1 MNCKHLVSLASR
13 SIRSSGGKHVWNV
26 KRTTTTTKE
35 VSASPPKKN
44 ATVPAEGEAAK
55 QTPRIE
61 EPSSNPF
68 PLLAHATENIDLS
81 SRLRSYSN
89 TFGIIGAL
97 MCTLSISALSMMPM
111 ERPTKQDDAGND
123 DETTIAHSQRVGRP
137 MLTRY
142 LGLSRDQLEDLY
154 IACWAASFYTSGV
167 GLGLSTVVAG
177 VVAATAPSYVK
188 IFVRRHS
195 DLLVALPACQAI
207 SGALAG
213 LGLFVGLDE
222 ARGEPVSWIGVLGIY
237 AWSVLLGGSTVR
249 VLRDYKK
256 ARAAGKVSPSSN
268 NAVKKKDDTWYSI

>member
-1 MNCKHLVSLASR
+1 
-13 SIRSSGGKHVWNV
+13 
-26 KRTTTTTKE
+26 
-35 VSASPPKKN
+35 
-44 ATVPAEGEAAK
+44 
-55 QTPRIE
+55 
-61 EPSSNPF
+61 
-68 PLLAHATENIDLS
+68 
-81 SRLRSYSN
+81 
-89 TFGIIGAL
+89 
-97 MCTLSISALSMMPM
+97 MMPM
-111 ERPTKQDDAGND
+111 ERPTKQDDTGSD
-123 DETTIAHSQRVGRP
+123 DETSIVLSQGAGRP

-142 LGLSRDQLEDLY
+142 LGLSRDQLEDFY

-256 ARAAGKVSPSSN
+256 ARAAGKVSSSSN
-268 NAVKKKDDTWYSI
+268 SAP